1 MLSNRLK
8 QCRTARRMTI
18 KELAVRSGLS
28 LRCIYNLEG
37 KRNPSPHSH
46 TMSAICGALGM
57 TPNQVF
63 PDVGGDDDA
72 CS

>member
-28 LRCIYNLEG
+28 LHCIYALEG
-37 KRNPSPHSH
+37 KRNPQPHAS

-57 TPNQVF
+57 TPRQVF
-63 PDVGGDDDA
+63 PEVGGEDDA
-72 CS
+72 DS